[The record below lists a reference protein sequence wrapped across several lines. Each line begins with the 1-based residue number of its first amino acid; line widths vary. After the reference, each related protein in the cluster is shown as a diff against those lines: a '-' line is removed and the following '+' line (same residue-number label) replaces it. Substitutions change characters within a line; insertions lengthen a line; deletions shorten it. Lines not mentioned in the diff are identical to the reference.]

1 MLIHVAHTKKM
12 HVYDVFFFF
21 LTNIYMMF
29 TLWILPLLQVKY
41 MRLDQLELV
50 VWEVIVNGDQIVST
64 YLLLCM
70 GGCP

>member
-1 MLIHVAHTKKM
+1 MSF
-12 HVYDVFFFF
+12 FFFF
-21 LTNIYMMF
+21 LTNMYMML
-29 TLWILPLLQVKY
+29 TLWILSLLQVKY

-50 VWEVIVNGDQIVST
+50 VWEVIVNGDQTVST

>member
-1 MLIHVAHTKKM
+1 MLIHVTHTKKI
-12 HVYDVFFFF
+12 HVYDVFF
-21 LTNIYMMF
+21 LTKMYMML
-29 TLWILPLLQVKY
+29 TLWILSLLQVKY